1 MTMTLREC
9 DDAVPLG
16 YAAVNERKCNSI
28 ALLRAL
34 YSNVGDL
41 AIYKGTMNVF
51 SQLCIEPKYI
61 FDPEPTFPDGYLE
74 GYNLNQMHTFPSLI
88 ERELQQN
95 GKSPFNYIRP
105 ALSLPRD
112 LFHMLK
118 LRKEIDYLY
127 CLGGAR
133 FGDKFAIHVIGEIV
147 NACYKKK
154 ILNANLVIGGISIA
168 TSDNGFLFGRLYQK
182 FLNQITY
189 LFVRDN
195 ISYSNLIKY
204 DFPPEKCSVICDFAY
219 WLDPLKSQ
227 RSMDIMAE
235 LDESSKGFPLIGI
248 VPGMDIKSSKTE
260 FLMSWCHLI
269 QTLYDRG
276 YSIALIPTSHNPKCL
291 IPPHDKDD
299 YGFCHLI
306 NSKLNL
312 NLPIIQTKQLEPEEI
327 IEFMKKFD
335 CVISARMHG
344 AIFST
349 IANVP
354 TIHIYNEQKGLGF
367 FSTFFNNAV
376 RLYSLEEFLD
386 YSKFHSNLINDLENL
401 LNVKDPYSKTICS
414 MKKTSFKKIYDVF
427 VSLGLIS

>member
-1 MTMTLREC
+1 MQHGVYLK
-9 DDAVPLG
+9 L
-16 YAAVNERKCNSI
+16 
-28 ALLRAL
+28 
-34 YSNVGDL
+34 
-41 AIYKGTMNVF
+41 
-51 SQLCIEPKYI
+51 
-61 FDPEPTFPDGYLE
+61 PDE
-74 GYNLNQMHTFPSLI
+74 KEI
-88 ERELQQN
+88 QQN
-95 GKSPFNYIRP
+95 EKSLLSYIRP
-105 ALSLPRD
+105 TLNIPNNLS
-112 LFHMLK
+112 HMLR
-118 LRKEIDYLY
+118 LRKEIDCLY

-154 ILNANLVIGGISIA
+154 ILNASLVIGGISIA
-168 TSDNGFLFGRLYQK
+168 SSDNGFLFGKLYQK
-182 FLNQITY
+182 FLNQITH

-227 RSMDIMAE
+227 RSMDIMAK

-248 VPGMDIKSSKTE
+248 APGMDIKSSKTE

-291 IPPHDKDD
+291 TPPHDKDD

-327 IEFMKKFD
+327 IEFMRKFD

-344 AIFST
+344 AVFST

-414 MKKTSFKKIYDVF
+414 MKKTSFKKTYDVF